1 VLDPASSHGVLKGLM
16 SGMMAA
22 HVIARAES
30 GTASI
35 SAATEAYSAWLRDWF
50 RADVRA
56 LRRMY
61 QDLPHPPPWV
71 RERPASFGEQIQQD
85 QI

>member
-1 VLDPASSHGVLKGLM
+1 M

-22 HVIARAES
+22 HVIAKAES

-35 SAATEAYSAWLRDWF
+35 AAATETYNAWLREWF
-50 RADVRA
+50 RADARE
-56 LRRMY
+56 LKRMY

-71 RERPASFGEQIQQD
+71 GEHPALFGEPIQHD
-85 QI
+85 QM